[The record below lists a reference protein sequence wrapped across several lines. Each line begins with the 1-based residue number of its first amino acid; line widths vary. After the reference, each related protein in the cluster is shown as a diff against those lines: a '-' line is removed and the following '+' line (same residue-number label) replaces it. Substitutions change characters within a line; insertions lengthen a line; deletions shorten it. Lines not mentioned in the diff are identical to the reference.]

1 MVGSG
6 FLLRNLLWVDCGAAL
21 VAGLLVLSLSEWLG
35 RLYAM
40 PQELLVGIGVANLCF
55 GVFSFSLAWRQR
67 RPRSLIVLL
76 VVANTAWA
84 VLCAL
89 AALRLAGTASVF
101 GLAHLVG
108 EGLFVGGLARVEWIQ
123 RERLI
128 VGM

>member
-1 MVGSG
+1 M
-6 FLLRNLLWVDCGAAL
+6 FLLRNLLWVDGGAAL
-21 VAGLLVLSLSEWLG
+21 VAGLVVLSLSDWLG

-40 PQELLVGIGVANLCF
+40 PQGLLAGIGVANLCF
-55 GVFSFSLAWRQR
+55 GAFSGSLAWRKR

-84 VLCAL
+84 VLCGL
-89 AALRLAGTASVF
+89 AVLRLAGTASAF

-128 VGM
+128 VGR